1 MVPNAKGACL
11 GILLNPKWFS
21 LVHRCTRLNKD
32 CQPSEAIRQRKATSK
47 KPASKVDRLEQKL
60 DGLVTLLQSTPQT
73 RETLPSIATVQ
84 DQLTPESL
92 QSFAPTPADND
103 SRQVLP
109 VDKERDSRYCPGT
122 GLSINVPV
130 ISPETVY
137 SISGTRST
145 TYHGPDTTRAS
156 MDFEPSINQAEA
168 YLRNYQEVKHPYF
181 PLIILPA
188 CVDAQ
193 QLRQDRPFL
202 WLCIMAISSKSSDQ
216 QKALGREIRLT
227 VGREILLEG
236 KNNLDLL
243 LGLIIY
249 TAWYV

>member
-1 MVPNAKGACL
+1 
-11 GILLNPKWFS
+11 
-21 LVHRCTRLNKD
+21 
-32 CQPSEAIRQRKATSK
+32 
-47 KPASKVDRLEQKL
+47 
-60 DGLVTLLQSTPQT
+60 
-73 RETLPSIATVQ
+73 
-84 DQLTPESL
+84 
-92 QSFAPTPADND
+92 
-103 SRQVLP
+103 
-109 VDKERDSRYCPGT
+109 
-122 GLSINVPV
+122 
-130 ISPETVY
+130 
-137 SISGTRST
+137 
-145 TYHGPDTTRAS
+145 

-168 YLRNYQEVKHPYF
+168 YLRNYQEVKHPYL

-193 QLRQDRPFL
+193 QLRQERPFL

-243 LGLIIY
+243 LGLIVY